1 MSVRGKLFCIQ
12 LFKDGSRRFA
22 SVMLRRLEKLGIHK
36 NDPNELTTE
45 ERSKFVRLD
54 IDPDTITFRRVV
66 DVNDRFLRKITIGQ
80 GETEKVPLL
89 LGVRVSRIER
99 V

>member
-1 MSVRGKLFCIQ
+1 
-12 LFKDGSRRFA
+12 
-22 SVMLRRLEKLGIHK
+22 MLRRLEKLGIHK
-36 NDPNELTTE
+36 RDPNELTPE

-80 GETEKVPLL
+80 SDTEKVLL
-89 LGVRVSRIER
+89 SINPCNSVCLID
-99 V
+99 